1 MPKSLGCQPPP
12 PPRSGLVPVSG
23 RVRIA
28 GLMSASAAV
37 LSLLQ
42 AAHGQG
48 RLSSSSL
55 ANAGEWLRS
64 GALPDEAVASLR
76 DLCERGAWAELEDR
90 FYKGITFGTGGMR
103 GRTVGRVSASNETD
117 AAGLPVRAAIGS
129 ACLNDVNVLRAV
141 VGLWRHV
148 SATRPGARLV
158 VAHDVRHF
166 SRHFAELIAGAWSQL
181 GGEAYLFAGPRSTP
195 QLSFTLRHLGAD
207 AGVVITASHNPA
219 HDNGFKCYLG
229 DGGQVLPPHDGAI
242 VAEVARLGPADVAP
256 YLVKQLERV
265 LTVPASAEDAYLARV
280 AGVVLDPEIIAR
292 HAPKVVF
299 TNVHGTGDVTVVPAL
314 RRVGIDPHVVEE
326 QREHDGRFPTVASP
340 NPENASTFALA
351 LKLAEEAQADLVLA
365 TDPDSDRVGVACPLP
380 AGGHRLL
387 TGNEVAA
394 LLAEFRISSLKDAGI
409 LPAAGSP
416 QAAVVKSLVTT
427 PLVAAICAR
436 HGVRCVETLVGF
448 KWIARKLEQWR
459 LRLVE
464 GAGPDAPALPLR
476 RRAPLAL
483 RHSTLF
489 LLGAEESYGYLADD
503 AVRDKD
509 ANATVVMLCEFA
521 ALLRSRGRTLLDAL
535 DALHLRHGAH
545 HEDLLNLSFEG
556 AEGAACIRR
565 IVASWRATPPAS
577 VDGSKVVRLTD
588 YERDT
593 VLDAE
598 GERVPPEEFILAELA
613 DGRRVAVRAS
623 GTEPK
628 VKFYSFAQ
636 AAVVDADDLPAA
648 RGRARA
654 AALSLRAWLETD
666 AKRRAQ

>member
-1 MPKSLGCQPPP
+1 MD
-12 PPRSGLVPVSG
+12 
-23 RVRIA
+23 

-48 RLSSSSL
+48 LVSAPSL

-103 GRTVGRVSASNETD
+103 GRTVGRVSASNEVA

-280 AGVVLDPEIIAR
+280 AGVVLDPEVIAR

-636 AAVVDADDLPAA
+636 AAVVDADDLVAA
-648 RGRARA
+648 RARARA

>member
-1 MPKSLGCQPPP
+1 
-12 PPRSGLVPVSG
+12 
-23 RVRIA
+23 
-28 GLMSASAAV
+28 MSASAAV

-48 RLSSSSL
+48 LVSAPSL

-636 AAVVDADDLPAA
+636 AAVVDADDLVAA
-648 RGRARA
+648 RARARA

>member
-1 MPKSLGCQPPP
+1 
-12 PPRSGLVPVSG
+12 
-23 RVRIA
+23 
-28 GLMSASAAV
+28 
-37 LSLLQ
+37 
-42 AAHGQG
+42 
-48 RLSSSSL
+48 
-55 ANAGEWLRS
+55 
-64 GALPDEAVASLR
+64 
-76 DLCERGAWAELEDR
+76 
-90 FYKGITFGTGGMR
+90 MR
-103 GRTVGRVSASNETD
+103 GRTVGRVSAANEVD
-117 AAGLPVRAAIGS
+117 AARLPVRAAVGS
-129 ACLNDVNVLRAV
+129 ACLNDINVLRAV
-141 VGLWRHV
+141 LGLWRHV
-148 SATRPGARLV
+148 SAARPGARLV

-195 QLSFTLRHLGAD
+195 QLSFTLRHLSAD
-207 AGVVITASHNPA
+207 AGVVITASHNPS
-219 HDNGFKCYLG
+219 HDNGFKCYLA
-229 DGGQVLPPHDGAI
+229 DGGQVLPPHDAAI

-280 AGVVLDPEIIAR
+280 AGVVLDPEVIAR

-351 LKLAEEAQADLVLA
+351 LKLADEVRADLVLA

-394 LLAEFRISSLKDAGI
+394 LLTEFRLSSLKDAGI

-459 LRLVE
+459 LRLAE
-464 GAGPDAPALPLR
+464 GAGADAPALPLR

-565 IVASWRATPPAS
+565 IVASWRAAPPAS

-588 YERDT
+588 YERDA

-613 DGRRVAVRAS
+613 DGRRIAVRAS

-628 VKFYSFAQ
+628 VKFYSFAR
-636 AAVVDADDLPAA
+636 ADVVDADDLAAA
-648 RGRARA
+648 RARARA
-654 AALSLRAWLETD
+654 AALALRAWLETD

>member
-1 MPKSLGCQPPP
+1 MG
-12 PPRSGLVPVSG
+12 GH
-23 RVRIA
+23 
-28 GLMSASAAV
+28 MSASAAV

-42 AAHGQG
+42 AAHGKGQ
-48 RLSSSSL
+48 LSASSL
-55 ANAGEWLRS
+55 ANAGDWLRS
-64 GALPDEAVASLR
+64 GALPAAAIDSLR
-76 DLCERGAWAELEDR
+76 DLCDRGAWAELEDR
-90 FYKGITFGTGGMR
+90 FYKGIAFGTGGMR
-103 GRTVGRVSASNETD
+103 GRTVGRVSAANEVD
-117 AAGLPVRAAIGS
+117 AQGLPVRAALGS

-141 VGLWRHV
+141 IGLWKHV
-148 SATRPGARLV
+148 AATQPGARLV

-166 SRHFAELIAGAWSQL
+166 SRHFAELIAGAWSEL
-181 GGEAYLFAGPRSTP
+181 GGEAYLFAGARSTP
-195 QLSFTLRHLGAD
+195 QLSFTVRHLGAQ
-207 AGVVITASHNPA
+207 AGVVITASHNPS
-219 HDNGFKCYLG
+219 HDNGFKCCLG
-229 DGGQVLPPHDGAI
+229 DGGQVLPPHDAAI
-242 VAEVARLGPADVAP
+242 VAEVGKLGPADVAP
-256 YLVKQLERV
+256 YLEKDLSRV
-265 LTVPASAEDAYLARV
+265 LTVPAAAEDAYLARL
-280 AGVVLDPEIIAR
+280 AGVVLDPEVISR
-292 HAPKVVF
+292 HTPKVVF
-299 TNVHGTGDVTVVPAL
+299 TNVHGTGDVMVVPAL

-351 LKLAEEAQADLVLA
+351 LKLADEIGADLILA

-387 TGNEVAA
+387 NGNEVAA
-394 LLAEFRISSLKDAGI
+394 LLTEFRLSSLKDAGI
-409 LPAAGSP
+409 LPEAGSP
-416 QAAVVKSLVTT
+416 NAAVVKSLVTT

-448 KWIARKLEQWR
+448 KWIARKLQHWSQR
-459 LRLVE
+459 LAE
-464 GAGPDAPALPLR
+464 GAGAEAAVLPLR

-509 ANATVVMLCEFA
+509 ANATVIMLCEFA

-535 DALHLRHGAH
+535 DVLHLSYGAH

-565 IVASWRATPPAS
+565 IVASWRAAPPA
-577 VDGSKVVRLTD
+577 VIDGSKVVRVTD
-588 YERDT
+588 YERDK

-613 DGRRVAVRAS
+613 DGRRIAVRAS

-628 VKFYSFAQ
+628 AKFYSFTKAEV
-636 AAVVDADDLPAA
+636 ADADDLPAA
-648 RGRARA
+648 RERARKS
-654 AALSLRAWLETD
+654 ALALRAWLEAD
-666 AKRRAQ
+666 AKRRAK

>member
-1 MPKSLGCQPPP
+1 MG
-12 PPRSGLVPVSG
+12 
-23 RVRIA
+23 

-42 AAHGQG
+42 AAQDKGQ
-48 RLSSSSL
+48 LSAATL
-55 ANAGEWLRS
+55 TNAGDWLRS
-64 GALPDEAVASLR
+64 GALPAEALASLR
-76 DLCERGAWAELEDR
+76 DLCDRGAWAELEDR
-90 FYKGITFGTGGMR
+90 FYKGIAFGTGGMR
-103 GRTVGRVSASNETD
+103 GRTVGRVSAANEVD
-117 AAGLPVRAAIGS
+117 EQGLPVRAAIGS
-129 ACLNDVNVLRAV
+129 ACLNDINVLRAV
-141 VGLWRHV
+141 IGLWKHV
-148 SATRPGARLV
+148 SAAQPGARLV

-166 SRHFAELIAGAWSQL
+166 SRHFAELIAGAWTEL
-181 GGEAYLFAGPRSTP
+181 GGEAYLFAGARSTP
-195 QLSFTLRHLGAD
+195 QLSFTVRHLGAH
-207 AGVVITASHNPA
+207 AGVVITASHNPS
-219 HDNGFKCYLG
+219 HDNGFKCCLG
-229 DGGQVLPPHDGAI
+229 DGGQVLPPHDVAI
-242 VAEVARLGPADVAP
+242 VAEVGKLGPADVAP
-256 YLVKQLERV
+256 FLAKDLSRV
-265 LTVPASAEDAYLARV
+265 LAVPASAEDAYLARL
-280 AGVVLDPEIIAR
+280 AGVVLDPEVISR
-292 HAPKVVF
+292 HPPKVVF
-299 TNVHGTGDVTVVPAL
+299 TNVHGTGDVMVVPAL

-351 LKLAEEAQADLVLA
+351 LKLADEIGADLVLA

-387 TGNEVAA
+387 NGNEVAA
-394 LLAEFRISSLKDAGI
+394 LLTEFRISSLKDAGI
-409 LPAAGSP
+409 LPEAGSP
-416 QAAVVKSLVTT
+416 NAAVVKSLVTT

-436 HGVRCVETLVGF
+436 HGIRCVETLVGF
-448 KWIARKLEQWR
+448 KWIARKLENWSRR
-459 LRLVE
+459 LTE
-464 GAGPDAPALPLR
+464 GAGPDAAALPLR

-535 DALHLRHGAH
+535 DVLHLSYGAH

-565 IVASWRATPPAS
+565 IVASWRATPPS
-577 VDGSKVVRLTD
+577 VIDGSKVVRVTD
-588 YERDT
+588 YERDK

-613 DGRRVAVRAS
+613 DGRRIAVRAS

-628 VKFYSFAQ
+628 VKFYSFTKAEV
-636 AAVVDADDLPAA
+636 ADADDLAAA
-648 RGRARA
+648 RDRARQS
-654 AALSLRAWLETD
+654 ALALRAWLETD
-666 AKRRAQ
+666 AKRRAK

>member
-1 MPKSLGCQPPP
+1 MD
-12 PPRSGLVPVSG
+12 
-23 RVRIA
+23 

-48 RLSSSSL
+48 LVSAPSL

-636 AAVVDADDLPAA
+636 AAVVDADDLVAA
-648 RGRARA
+648 RARARA

>member
-1 MPKSLGCQPPP
+1 
-12 PPRSGLVPVSG
+12 
-23 RVRIA
+23 
-28 GLMSASAAV
+28 MSASAAV

-48 RLSSSSL
+48 LVSAPSL

-103 GRTVGRVSASNETD
+103 GRTVGRVSASNEVA

-280 AGVVLDPEIIAR
+280 AGVVLDPEVIAR

-636 AAVVDADDLPAA
+636 AAVVDADDLVAA
-648 RGRARA
+648 RARARA